1 MQIIINTISLGTVY
15 ILVSIGFT
23 LIFGVLNIVNFA
35 HADLMM
41 VAMYISYLL
50 NVYTGLD
57 IYASILVIMPLF
69 FFIGIAVEKGLFHP
83 TLELDVT
90 AQVCVGVALALILQN
105 IILLT
110 MGANYRS
117 PTIPYLRTY
126 NLFGAKAT
134 LAQILAFLVSI
145 VLIVGLF
152 LLLFKT
158 YVGKAI
164 RAVSQNRTSAE
175 LLGINVSRIYGWTF
189 GLGVSYVAVAG
200 VVLLPTYTVYPTIG
214 LGFVLIAFFVVV
226 FGGSNSLLGTCVA
239 AVIIAFIEQLT
250 GRFLTSQLIN
260 ATTFGFILIVL
271 LIRPTGLFSS
281 AESVRV

>member
-1 MQIIINTISLGTVY
+1 MQILINTISLGTVY
-15 ILVSIGFT
+15 MLVSIGFT

-41 VAMYISYLL
+41 IAMYISYLL

-57 IYASILVIMPLF
+57 IYVSILVIMPLF

-110 MGANYRS
+110 MGANYCS
-117 PTIPYLRTY
+117 PAIPYLRAY

-134 LAQILAFLVSI
+134 LAQTLALLVSI

-164 RAVSQNRTSAE
+164 RAVSQNRISAE
-175 LLGINVSRIYGWTF
+175 LLGINVSRVYGWTF

-200 VVLLPTYTVYPTIG
+200 VILLPTYPVYPSIG

-226 FGGSNSLLGTCVA
+226 FGGYNSLLGTCIA

-250 GRFLTSQLIN
+250 SRFLTSQLIN
-260 ATTFGFILIVL
+260 ATTFGFIIFVL
-271 LIRPTGLFSS
+271 LIRPTGLFGST
-281 AESVRV
+281 EST